1 MARPATP
8 SVLITVSGPDRPGV
22 TSVLMG
28 VLAQLGVELLDVE
41 QVVIRG
47 RLTLGVLVAAVP
59 DVEDL
64 TDCVDEAMAA
74 AGLIAGGFAVHVEAG
89 DNTVAQPPSTHA
101 VVVLGSPVTARAFR
115 SLAAAL
121 AAGARTS
128 IRSAASPTIR

>member
-1 MARPATP
+1 
-8 SVLITVSGPDRPGV
+8 
-22 TSVLMG
+22 MG

-74 AGLIAGGFAVHVEAG
+74 AGLKLRAVRLKRKL
-89 DNTVAQPPSTHA
+89 P
-101 VVVLGSPVTARAFR
+101 L
-115 SLAAAL
+115 
-121 AAGARTS
+121 
-128 IRSAASPTIR
+128 RSAISALTKAMSGVRERSIT

>member
-1 MARPATP
+1 
-8 SVLITVSGPDRPGV
+8 
-22 TSVLMG
+22 MG

-74 AGLIAGGFAVHVEAG
+74 AGLIAGGVAVRTLRLKSRINFSLFLRLQVS
-89 DNTVAQPPSTHA
+89 D
-101 VVVLGSPVTARAFR
+101 SPNGLARLSR
-115 SLAAAL
+115 
-121 AAGARTS
+121 
-128 IRSAASPTIR
+128 